1 VGRYATVPTFNI
13 GRISAAP
20 THGPS
25 RMRSFLR
32 LRWLPGRDDEG
43 AGEDGEGSV
52 FPPELLFALAVAGME
67 SAEES
72 PASC

>member
-13 GRISAAP
+13 GRIGAAP

-25 RMRSFLR
+25 RMRSLLSPRR
-32 LRWLPGRDDEG
+32 LPRRDDEG
-43 AGEDGEGSV
+43 AEEDGEGSV
-52 FPPELLFALAVAGME
+52 FPPELMFALAVAGME